1 LSDWY
6 VYIIET
12 KCAKLYTGI
21 TTDLTRRYEE
31 HSSMREGGTKGAK
44 FFRAHEV
51 NRMVWSERHTSR
63 SMASK
68 REAEIKT
75 MPRAKKL
82 ALLATSP
89 YPLHQMPERS
99 S

>member
-1 LSDWY
+1 
-6 VYIIET
+6 
-12 KCAKLYTGI
+12 
-21 TTDLTRRYEE
+21 
-31 HSSMREGGTKGAK
+31 MREGGTKGAK

-51 NRMVWSERHTSR
+51 NRMVWSESHTSR

-68 REAEIKT
+68 REAEIKA

-82 ALLATSP
+82 ALLASSP
-89 YPLHQMPERS
+89 HPLHQISDHS